1 MAIISSSSSV
11 FIFRFERAM
20 LGSASLAAPDLT
32 DFSGYL
38 FFDLPAEAVC
48 SPADSCGA
56 AAYSVCCF
64 CCRSRAD
71 CCIIVRGLWPD

>member
-1 MAIISSSSSV
+1 MLAKLCWIWRFYSFCSSIAIISSSSSV

-20 LGSASLAAPDLT
+20 LGSASLAAPDLI

-48 SPADSCGA
+48 SPADSC
-56 AAYSVCCF
+56 
-64 CCRSRAD
+64 
-71 CCIIVRGLWPD
+71 